1 MTIEE
6 KESKKGE
13 VSEMMETEAAG
24 MTSEVAKDEET
35 GAVTPST
42 GGEGDTAT
50 LTDEKT
56 TSHAAEELGRLLSEM
71 AKTKEALDKAKQ
83 DLQDWENRYLRLQ
96 ADFDN
101 FRRRTRQEKEELG
114 TYANEGLVKKLLP
127 VLDNFQR
134 ALGAMAKAG
143 AADNLLAGVAMIE
156 RQFSDILTKE
166 GLQPLEAVGKEFDP
180 QSHEAVLFG
189 EADEVYPDGIV
200 MEEMQKGYLFKS
212 KVIRPAMVKVAKG
225 G

>member
-6 KESKKGE
+6 RESKKSE
-13 VSEMMETEAAG
+13 ISEMTGTEAAG
-24 MTSEVAKDEET
+24 MTGEAAMYEE
-35 GAVTPST
+35 AVTVNPST

-50 LTDEKT
+50 LTDEDQAA
-56 TSHAAEELGRLLSEM
+56 HAAEELGRFLSEV
-71 AKTKEALDKAKQ
+71 AKTKEELDKAKQ

-143 AADNLLAGVAMIE
+143 AADNLLSGVAMIE